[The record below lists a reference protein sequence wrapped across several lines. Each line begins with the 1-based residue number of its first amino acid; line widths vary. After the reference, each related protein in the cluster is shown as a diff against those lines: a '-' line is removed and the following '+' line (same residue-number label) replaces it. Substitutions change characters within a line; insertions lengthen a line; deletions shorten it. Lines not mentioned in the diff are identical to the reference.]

1 MGIPVTVHAASERL
15 TVIVYR
21 PPHEGSFIQRGSD
34 RFIHISKSCFYILL
48 IKLKTSRKKLTQ
60 PFGLITYC

>member
-48 IKLKTSRKKLTQ
+48 IKLKTSRKK
-60 PFGLITYC
+60 